1 MYLKKTTKYTWI
13 PCAALLAATLAV
25 PLLCT
30 QGKLWAQEHEERKEP
45 PPKKGQTKG
54 RSSTNSRPGPQ
65 EGARGPATNNTPNRG
80 PAPGANVN
88 RGEANRGGA
97 PVAGN
102 RGEANRGGAANRP
115 VPQGSRV
122 VQTRS
127 GAAVTMRA
135 NGRPADIHTA
145 AGVDI
150 HHSLTGRTVVMR
162 EGPDHSA
169 VVAVRPG
176 FGYVQHPYVYGGHPY
191 LARTVVVGGRPYET
205 FYRGYPYHGVYLSV
219 YAPVR
224 FYPVGFYAYVGTPWI
239 TPVPYTWGW
248 VGTPWFRFYGG
259 YFAPYPVY
267 AGPGLWL
274 TDYLIAESL
283 NAAYQAQMAQ
293 QAAAAQAAYPPPG
306 GYPPQGGYAPPPAGG
321 PVALTPDVKQA
332 IADEVSRQLA
342 QERAEAGLNAQGMEP
357 DPNSSSIAR
366 MLSDGQ
372 PHVFVVGD
380 GLDLVAAN
388 GQECAVTEGDVLQLA
403 GPTPPTATSAM
414 LIVMA
419 SKGGLECRKGSSVNV
434 PLTDLQDM
442 QNHMRQTLDAG
453 LQDLQSHQGGL
464 PAPPQPALAQATP
477 ASFTMGA
484 PPPDPTATQQINSEL
499 QQGTQLEQQA
509 MNEAGSAPPQPS
521 AAQPYPGQAAPAPSA
536 KPGTIA
542 LGQSID
548 QVTAILGQPSNI
560 VDLGAKKIYV
570 YPSLKITFNNGQVAD
585 VE

>member
-1 MYLKKTTKYTWI
+1 MKNNWI
-13 PCAALLAATLAV
+13 PCAAALAALTCQ
-25 PLLCT
+25 PL
-30 QGKLWAQEHEERKEP
+30 LWAQEKREEE
-45 PPKKGQTKG
+45 PKKPSKSQPKG
-54 RSSTNSRPGPQ
+54 KAPSNSRSGSPQ
-65 EGARGPATNNTPNRG
+65 QPQQYQGSRGLASPAPNNAPNYGRGPA
-80 PAPGANVN
+80 
-88 RGEANRGGA
+88 GA
-97 PVAGN
+97 PASQAG
-102 RGEANRGGAANRP
+102 RGQTGQGFSNRP

-122 VQTRS
+122 VQARS
-127 GAAVTMRA
+127 GAAVTMRSY
-135 NGRPADIHTA
+135 GRPAYVHTA

-150 HHSLTGRTVVMR
+150 HHTMTGRTMVVH
-162 EGPDHSA
+162 ETADHGA
-169 VVAVRPG
+169 IVAVRPG
-176 FGYVQHPYVYGGHPY
+176 FGYVQHPYTFGGHPY
-191 LARTVVVGGRPYET
+191 LARTVVVGGRPYES

-224 FYPVGFYAYVGTPWI
+224 FYPFGFYAYAGTPWI

-283 NAAYQAQMAQ
+283 NAAYQAQIAQAQMTQ
-293 QAAAAQAAYPPPG
+293 QAAGAYPYMPP
-306 GYPPQGGYAPPPAGG
+306 PPPAGG

-380 GLDLVAAN
+380 GLDLIGGN

-403 GPTPPTATSAM
+403 GPTPPTATSAT

-419 SKGGLECRKGSSVNV
+419 GKGGLECRKGSSVNV
-434 PLTDLQDM
+434 QLADLQDM

-453 LQDLQSHQGGL
+453 LTELQSHQGGL
-464 PAPPQPALAQATP
+464 PTPPPQALAQATP

-484 PPPDPTATQQINSEL
+484 PPPDPNATAQINSEL
-499 QQGTQLEQQA
+499 QQSTQLEQQTL
-509 MNEAGSAPPQPS
+509 NEAGSAPPPPAPTGFAPLGAAPAGPAS
-521 AAQPYPGQAAPAPSA
+521 PGPAPAAQPT
-536 KPGTIA
+536 TIA

-548 QVTAILGQPSNI
+548 QVVGILGQPTNI